1 MTPTNPKALA
11 VVGAAGVAAAILT
24 RPDESEE
31 NEESESDK
39 SACPICGKSVDPRGL
54 SGHLQFGHGVAGE
67 DVSEVIS
74 SGSAESVEV
83 TNESD

>member
-1 MTPTNPKALA
+1 MMGTRSGLVTAGAVGLAAVALTQI
-11 VVGAAGVAAAILT
+11 GDREETDDSG
-24 RPDESEE
+24 ES
-31 NEESESDK
+31 S
-39 SACPICGKSVDPRGL
+39 CPICGKSVDPRGL

-74 SGSAESVEV
+74 SGSAESMEV

>member
-11 VVGAAGVAAAILT
+11 ALGVVGVAAAIFT
-24 RPDESEE
+24 RPGE
-31 NEESESDK
+31 NEKNEKAGSDK

-54 SGHLQFGHGVAGE
+54 SGHLQFGHDVAGE
-67 DVSEVIS
+67 NVSEVIS
-74 SGSAESVEV
+74 SGSVESVEV

>member
-1 MTPTNPKALA
+1 LTPTNPKALA
-11 VVGAAGVAAAILT
+11 ALGVAGVAAAILT
-24 RPDESEE
+24 SPDGSEE

-54 SGHLQFGHGVAGE
+54 SGHLQFGHDIAGE
-67 DVSEVIS
+67 NVSEVIS
-74 SGSAESVEV
+74 SGLAESVEV